1 MRFRHRLDASGPVS
15 TKMHAFLRVWK
26 AIGVL
31 LRLVQGL
38 DGSERIETRAGDAS
52 SGHEGVAMA
61 SSHARW
67 NEPDLREGYG
77 SHNRANGYDPER
89 TSPDE
94 FTVGIEGPPPRP
106 KAGGE
111 YSLLGAHRR
120 CGNARGDVAGACDV
134 DEGGG
139 LGQEIRMDVR
149 ARCEET
155 EGSSRADD
163 VGVGGRLTTQETCR
177 YDTWTSPE
185 KAALMGGRGR

>member
-1 MRFRHRLDASGPVS
+1 
-15 TKMHAFLRVWK
+15 
-26 AIGVL
+26 
-31 LRLVQGL
+31 
-38 DGSERIETRAGDAS
+38 
-52 SGHEGVAMA
+52 MA

-185 KAALMGGRGR
+185 KAALMGGRGRTKSEIESSKRCRMLTGSSGRPKVCTPDDLAGHLPHAGRPTPAIHDALA